1 MDRTFTGVLGTALTL
16 ALLAGCSGSQETPA
30 TSGAAPQD
38 PAPAETTAETGTATG
53 TAVPAATPAAPLP
66 ASPEFRPETAAG
78 AVPGTPAPT
87 NTAPIVA
94 VANYFTELPGIDIA
108 ALNPRQ
114 REHFLQ
120 QVNSEMCPCGCK
132 NDTLARCYVN
142 DPRCPTVKG
151 MVQKAYDEVKS
162 GK

>member
-1 MDRTFTGVLGTALTL
+1 MDRIPGGVLAAAL
-16 ALLAGCSGSQETPA
+16 AVVLLAGCSGTQETSAP
-30 TSGAAPQD
+30 SGAESQVLAPVE
-38 PAPAETTAETGTATG
+38 PAPAAGGETTTAIPG
-53 TAVPAATPAAPLP
+53 APME
-66 ASPEFRPETAAG
+66 ASPDFRPETAAG

-94 VANYFTELPGIDIA
+94 VANYFTELPGIDVA
-108 ALNPRQ
+108 ALNTRQ
-114 REHFLQ
+114 REKFLQ
-120 QVNSEMCPCGCK
+120 QINSEMCPCGCK

-151 MVQKAYDEVKS
+151 MVQKTYDEVKS

>member
-1 MDRTFTGVLGTALTL
+1 MLAATL
-16 ALLAGCSGSQETPA
+16 AVVLLTGCSGSQET
-30 TSGAAPQD
+30 SAPVV
-38 PAPAETTAETGTATG
+38 AETQAPNAT
-53 TAVPAATPAAPLP
+53 TPAAGSEAAPTSP
-66 ASPEFRPETAAG
+66 GVPMEASPDFRPETAAG

-94 VANYFTELPGIDIA
+94 VANYFTELPGIDVA
-108 ALNPRQ
+108 ALNTRQ
-114 REHFLQ
+114 REKFLQ
-120 QVNSEMCPCGCK
+120 QINSEMCPCGCK
-132 NDTLARCYVN
+132 NDTLAHCYVN

>member
-1 MDRTFTGVLGTALTL
+1 VHRFFGGLLVAAL
-16 ALLAGCSGSQETPA
+16 AVVLLAGCSGSQET
-30 TSGAAPQD
+30 S
-38 PAPAETTAETGTATG
+38 APAEAPQSAAPAGTVPESDAGTMAEA
-53 TAVPAATPAAPLP
+53 PAAALQ

-94 VANYFTELPGIDIA
+94 VANYFTELPGIDVA
-108 ALNPRQ
+108 ALNTRQ

-142 DPRCPTVKG
+142 DPRCPIVKG